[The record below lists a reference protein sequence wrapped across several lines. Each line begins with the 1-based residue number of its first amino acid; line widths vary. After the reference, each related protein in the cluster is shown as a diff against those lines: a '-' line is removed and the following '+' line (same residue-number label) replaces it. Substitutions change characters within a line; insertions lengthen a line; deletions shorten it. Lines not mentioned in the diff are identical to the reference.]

1 MHTLLLI
8 TIPKLPSPLSIN
20 CMTTRVFQASQEFKN
35 IDFSEDKFPT
45 GDYEDCVFS
54 GCTITNCYL
63 KGSNFG
69 DCEFVDC
76 DLSMVNLTGVTIRD
90 IRFKGCK
97 MLGVKFESCNKLLF
111 SVQFEQCQLDFSSFH
126 SLPLANTGF
135 IECRLLEVD
144 FTGAD
149 LKGAI
154 FHQSD
159 LSGAVFLQS
168 NLEKSDFRTAFHFSI
183 DPELNRM
190 KKARFSLQGAGG
202 LLGKY
207 DLELD

>member
-1 MHTLLLI
+1 
-8 TIPKLPSPLSIN
+8 
-20 CMTTRVFQASQEFKN
+20 MTTRVFQESEEFKSM
-35 IDFSEDKFPT
+35 DFSEDNLHT

-54 GCTITNCYL
+54 GCTFTNCYL
-63 KGSNFG
+63 NGSNFG

-76 DLSMVNLTGVTIRD
+76 DLSMVNLTGVTLRG
-90 IRFKGCK
+90 IRFTRCK
-97 MLGVKFESCNKLLF
+97 MLGVKFESCNGLLF
-111 SVQFEQCQLDFSSFH
+111 SVRFEQCQLDFSTFH
-126 SLPLANTGF
+126 MLPLANTGF

-144 FTGAD
+144 FTEAD
-149 LKGAI
+149 LKGAM

-159 LSGAVFLQS
+159 LSGAVFLHS
-168 NLEKSDFRTAFHFSI
+168 NLEKSDFRTAVHYAI

-190 KKARFSLQGAGG
+190 KKARFSQEGVGG

>member
-1 MHTLLLI
+1 
-8 TIPKLPSPLSIN
+8 
-20 CMTTRVFQASQEFKN
+20 MTARAFQDSQEFKN
-35 IDFSEDKFPT
+35 INFSENKLPT

-54 GCTITNCYL
+54 GCTFTGCYL
-63 KGSNFG
+63 NGSNFG

-90 IRFKGCK
+90 IQFKRCK

-111 SVQFEQCQLDFSSFH
+111 SVGFEQCQLDFSTFH
-126 SLPLANTGF
+126 MLPLANTGF

-144 FTGAD
+144 FTEAN
-149 LKGAI
+149 LKGAM
-154 FHQSD
+154 FHQCD
-159 LSGAVFLQS
+159 LSGAVFLRS
-168 NLEKSDFRTAFHFSI
+168 NLEKSDFRTAVHFSI

-190 KKARFSLQGAGG
+190 KKARFSLEGVAG

-207 DLELD
+207 GLELD

>member
-1 MHTLLLI
+1 
-8 TIPKLPSPLSIN
+8 
-20 CMTTRVFQASQEFKN
+20 MTARVFQDSQEFKN
-35 IDFSEDKFPT
+35 IDFSEGKLPT

-54 GCTITNCYL
+54 GCIFTNCYL
-63 KGSNFG
+63 NGSNFG

-90 IRFKGCK
+90 IRFKRCK

-111 SVQFEQCQLDFSSFH
+111 SVQFEQCQLDFSTFH
-126 SLPLANTGF
+126 KLPLANTGF

-144 FTGAD
+144 FTQAN
-149 LKGAI
+149 LKGAM

-159 LSGAVFLQS
+159 LSGAIFLQS
-168 NLEKSDFRTAFHFSI
+168 NLEKSDFTSAVNFSI

-190 KKARFSLQGAGG
+190 KKARFSLEG
-202 LLGKY
+202 LSGLVGKY